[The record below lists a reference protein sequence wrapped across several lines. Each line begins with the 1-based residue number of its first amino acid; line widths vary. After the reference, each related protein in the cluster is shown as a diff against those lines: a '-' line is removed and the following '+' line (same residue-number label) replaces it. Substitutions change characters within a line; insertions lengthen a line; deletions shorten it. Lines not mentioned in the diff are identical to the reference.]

1 MQTQIRDVLASVD
14 DVLKRNLIEPEDLEH
29 IRIYGKLMIP
39 KLTNYVTF
47 FYQWMENQIEYSEH
61 FQEES
66 RLRQVKN
73 SQIVFWHSFFK
84 AEINDQ
90 YLKERRSVGETH
102 AKVGLSLAAY
112 FGALSRSQ
120 DLFLYELYENEL
132 DHQTYVKC
140 MRAVTKLIHLDAAL
154 VVEAYSRL
162 SEAQL
167 TKQTRALMEMS
178 TPVTTLW
185 DHILMLPVVGI
196 IDSQRAKDMMHSVL
210 NRIYESRSK
219 VFIIDIGGVSVVD
232 TAVANHLIKIMKAS
246 RLMGCTCIWSGVSP
260 AIAQT
265 IVNLG
270 IDVGDILTCS
280 TLRDALEEAFRH
292 VGLKVKSGDED

>member
-1 MQTQIRDVLASVD
+1 MEKQIGDILASVD
-14 DVLKRNLIEPEDLEH
+14 DVLIRHLITKKDLENVCT
-29 IRIYGKLMIP
+29 YGKIMIP
-39 KLTNYVTF
+39 KLTNYVEK
-47 FYQWMENQIEYSEH
+47 FYEWMHQQIEFQEH

-66 RLRQVKN
+66 RLKRVKN

-84 AEINDQ
+84 AEINEN
-90 YLKERRSVGETH
+90 YLKERRGVGEAH
-102 AKVGLSLAAY
+102 AKIGLSLSAY

-232 TAVANHLIKIMKAS
+232 TAVANHLIKIIKATT
-246 RLMGCTCIWSGVSP
+246 LMGCTCIWSGVSP
-260 AIAQT
+260 AIAKT
-265 IVNLG
+265 IVELG
-270 IDVGDILTCS
+270 INVGDILTCS
-280 TLRDALEEAFRH
+280 TLRDALEKAFNLIG
-292 VGLKVKSGDED
+292 VQVMIQK

>member
-1 MQTQIRDVLASVD
+1 MEKQIGDILASVD
-14 DVLKRNLIEPEDLEH
+14 DVLTRHLITKKDLENVCT
-29 IRIYGKLMIP
+29 YGKIMIP
-39 KLTNYVTF
+39 KLTNYVEK
-47 FYQWMENQIEYSEH
+47 FYEWMHQQIEFQEH

-66 RLRQVKN
+66 RLKRVKN

-84 AEINDQ
+84 AEINEN
-90 YLKERRSVGETH
+90 YLKERRGVGEAH
-102 AKVGLSLAAY
+102 AKIGLSLSAY

-120 DLFLYELYENEL
+120 DLFLYDLYQNEL
-132 DHQTYVKC
+132 DPQVYIDC
-140 MRAVTKLIHLDAAL
+140 LRSVTKLIHLDAAL

-162 SEAQL
+162 SEQQL

-185 DHILMLPVVGI
+185 DNILMLPVVGI

-232 TAVANHLIKIMKAS
+232 TAVANHLIKIIKATT
-246 RLMGCTCIWSGVSP
+246 LMGCTCIWSGVSP
-260 AIAQT
+260 AIAKT
-265 IVNLG
+265 IVELG
-270 IDVGDILTCS
+270 INVGDILTCS
-280 TLRDALEEAFRH
+280 TLRDALEKAFNLIG
-292 VGLKVKSGDED
+292 VQVMIQK